1 MYRFQIDF
9 KKDCPNN
16 DCQTNLHLAVEKYF
30 TSYKGHF
37 VLGTSPLD
45 VDVSIT
51 KSGHPSYGSSFFMI
65 MHKVVQFRK
74 VQKLMG
80 EPEIDCAYV
89 ELPTDE
95 DGARSETDL
104 ESDIYQLGNI
114 PEVAENEKLLSC
126 SFGNPMS
133 ADEGV
138 KFRLTLVI
146 PGLVSTTTF
155 PFRLNA
161 TTLSTETVPADN
173 VAVFNITA
181 KNMVSTEF
189 NGYGN
194 LR

>member
-1 MYRFQIDF
+1 M
-9 KKDCPNN
+9 
-16 DCQTNLHLAVEKYF
+16 
-30 TSYKGHF
+30 
-37 VLGTSPLD
+37 GTSVLD

-51 KSGHPSYGSSFFMI
+51 KSGHPSYGSSLFI
-65 MHKVVQFRK
+65 VMHKVVQFRK

-95 DGARSETDL
+95 NGADSKKDL
-104 ESDIYQLGNI
+104 ENDIYQLGSI
-114 PEVAENEKLLSC
+114 PEVEDNEKLLSC

-133 ADEGV
+133 SDEGV

-146 PGLVSTTTF
+146 PGLLSTTAF

-161 TTLSTETVPADN
+161 TTLSNETAPTDN

-189 NGYGN
+189 NGYAN